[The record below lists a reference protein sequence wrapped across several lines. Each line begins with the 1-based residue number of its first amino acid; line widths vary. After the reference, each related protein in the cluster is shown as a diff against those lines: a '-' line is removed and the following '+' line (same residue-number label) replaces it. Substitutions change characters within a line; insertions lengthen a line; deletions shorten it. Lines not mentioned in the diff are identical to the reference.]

1 MPNIVNS
8 FYLFFLF
15 ILIIFFDIFCIFL
28 LHCSAAMVSYLRMKT
43 TIEYYGKHV
52 YGKELE
58 YVCNKSDADMI
69 KQLTGQKTI
78 DSRIRELIHD
88 LSRGSVSFKKVL
100 V

>member
-1 MPNIVNS
+1 
-8 FYLFFLF
+8 
-15 ILIIFFDIFCIFL
+15 
-28 LHCSAAMVSYLRMKT
+28 MKT

-58 YVCNKSDADMI
+58 YVCDKSDADMI
-69 KQLTGQKTI
+69 NELTGQKTI
-78 DSRIRELIHD
+78 DSRIRKLIHD

>member
-1 MPNIVNS
+1 
-8 FYLFFLF
+8 
-15 ILIIFFDIFCIFL
+15 
-28 LHCSAAMVSYLRMKT
+28 MVSYLRMKT

-58 YVCNKSDADMI
+58 YVSNKSDADMI
-69 KQLTGQKTI
+69 KQLTGQKN

-88 LSRGSVSFKKVL
+88 LSRGAVSFNKVL